1 VAAKRH
7 RFARGAGGRVFGL
20 EVPVELERHQLDLR
34 YEGLKCRSAVRE
46 RRLVASLAELGQQVP
61 IVVVESGGEGRF
73 VVIDGY
79 KRIRALR
86 RLGRDTV
93 GALTWQLS
101 ESEALVV
108 DRLMGQGPSD
118 SAIEQGWL
126 LRELHGRFEL
136 SLEELAQRF
145 DRSRS
150 WVSRRLGLV
159 RELPEE
165 IQHRVRSG
173 ELHAHAAMRYLLPL
187 ARANDEDALRF
198 AAAIAGKGLS
208 TRQVGEL
215 YQGYRSRSAKTREL
229 VLCDPQLYLRTREEC
244 RRKPDATPL
253 APVDQLLRDFDMLG
267 SIARRALRRLC
278 EGQVV
283 GGLAPTEW
291 DEVGRC
297 FDQARHDVERV
308 GRQLNKERTDAGSGA
323 ADGDSRAAPTGP
335 GQTDDRPG
343 AGGLAGCGAQGD
355 RVGFEHSAADRAL
368 LQGRVAPR
376 ADPRAAQ
383 ELQGQP
389 GTGA

>member
-1 VAAKRH
+1 M
-7 RFARGAGGRVFGL
+7 
-20 EVPVELERHQLDLR
+20 ELERHQLDLR

-61 IVVVESGGEGRF
+61 IVVVEAGDEGRF

-126 LRELHGRFEL
+126 LRELHGRFGL

-187 ARANDEDALRF
+187 ARANGKDALRF

-244 RRKPDATPL
+244 RRPPDATPL
-253 APVDQLLRDFDMLG
+253 ASADQLLRDFDMLG

-283 GGLAPTEW
+283 GLAPTEW
-291 DEVGRC
+291 DEIGRC
-297 FDQARHDVERV
+297 FDQARHEIERV
-308 GRQLNKERTDAGSGA
+308 GRQLDKERKDAGSGA
-323 ADGDSRAAPTGP
+323 ADGDSRAAATGS
-335 GQTDDRPG
+335 GQTDDRQSTG
-343 AGGLAGCGAQGD
+343 DLAGRGAQGD
-355 RVGFEHSAADRAL
+355 LLGFECGAADRAL
-368 LQGRVAPR
+368 LQGRAAPR
-376 ADPRAAQ
+376 ANPRAAQ
-383 ELQGQP
+383 GLQGQL
-389 GTGA
+389 GARV

>member
-1 VAAKRH
+1 M
-7 RFARGAGGRVFGL
+7 
-20 EVPVELERHQLDLR
+20 ELELHQLELR
-34 YEGLKCRSAVRE
+34 YEGLKCRSGVRE

-61 IVVVESGGEGRF
+61 IVVVAGEDRF
-73 VVIDGY
+73 IVIDGY
-79 KRIRALR
+79 KRVRALR

-93 GALTWQLS
+93 RALAWQLS

-108 DRLMGQGPSD
+108 DRLMGAGPSD

-136 SLEELAQRF
+136 SLEELARRF

-159 RELPEE
+159 RELPEA
-165 IQHRVRSG
+165 IQQRVRCG

-187 ARANDEDALRF
+187 ARANSEDALRLT
-198 AAAIAGKGLS
+198 AAIAGKSLS

-229 VLCDPQLYLRTREEC
+229 VLSDPQLYLRTREEC
-244 RRKPDATPL
+244 RRPPDATPL

-278 EGQVV
+278 EGQVL
-283 GGLAPTEW
+283 GLAVLEW
-291 DEVGRC
+291 DEIGRC
-297 FDQARHDVERV
+297 FDQARHDIERV
-308 GRQLNKERTDAGSGA
+308 GRRLNKERTDAGSGA

-343 AGGLAGCGAQGD
+343 VGDLAGRGAQSD
-355 RVGFEHSAADRAL
+355 RLGLERGAADRAV
-368 LQGRVAPR
+368 LQGRAAPR

-383 ELQGQP
+383 SMQGQP
-389 GTGA
+389 GAGA

>member
-1 VAAKRH
+1 
-7 RFARGAGGRVFGL
+7 
-20 EVPVELERHQLDLR
+20 VELELHQLDLR

-46 RRLVASLAELGQQVP
+46 RRLMASLAELGQQVP
-61 IVVVESGGEGRF
+61 IVVVAGDDRV
-73 VVIDGY
+73 VVIDGH
-79 KRIRALR
+79 KRVRALR

-93 GALTWQLS
+93 RALAWQLS
-101 ESEALVV
+101 ESDALVV
-108 DRLMGQGPSD
+108 DRSMGTGPSA

-126 LRELHGRFEL
+126 LRELHVRFEL
-136 SLEELAQRF
+136 SLEELARRF

-150 WVSRRLGLV
+150 WASRRLGLV

-165 IQHRVRSG
+165 IQQRVRCG

-187 ARANDEDALRF
+187 ARANSEGALRF
-198 AAAIAGKGLS
+198 AAAIAGKDLS

-229 VLCDPQLYLRTREEC
+229 VLSDPQLYLRTREEC
-244 RRKPDATPL
+244 RRAPDATPL

-278 EGQVV
+278 EGQVL
-283 GGLAPTEW
+283 GLAASEW

-297 FDQARHDVERV
+297 FDQARHEIERV

-323 ADGDSRAAPTGP
+323 ADGDSRVAPTGS

-343 AGGLAGCGAQGD
+343 AGRLARRGAQGD
-355 RVGFEHSAADRAL
+355 RLGLDRGAADRTV
-368 LQGRVAPR
+368 LQGRAAPR

-389 GTGA
+389 GASA

>member
-1 VAAKRH
+1 
-7 RFARGAGGRVFGL
+7 
-20 EVPVELERHQLDLR
+20 VELERHQLDLR
-34 YEGLKCRSAVRE
+34 YEGLKCRSAARE

-61 IVVVESGGEGRF
+61 IVVVEAGGEGRF

-86 RLGRDTV
+86 RLNRDTV

-165 IQHRVRSG
+165 IQHRVRCG

-187 ARANDEDALRF
+187 ARANAEDALRF

-244 RRKPDATPL
+244 RRTPDATPL
-253 APVDQLLRDFDMLG
+253 APADQLLRDFDMLG

-278 EGQVV
+278 EGQVS
-283 GGLAPTEW
+283 GLALTEW
-291 DEVGRC
+291 GEIGRC

-343 AGGLAGCGAQGD
+343 AGDLAGRGTQGD
-355 RVGFEHSAADRAL
+355 YLSLERGAAARAV
-368 LQGRVAPR
+368 LQGRAAPR
-376 ADPRAAQ
+376 ADPRAVQ
-383 ELQGQP
+383 ELRGQP
-389 GTGA
+389 GAGA